1 MIDKNQRLEEEIL
14 GLKNKIK
21 YLEEQL
27 HEAKN
32 FINELYSIYDGLIV
46 HLDTNGKV
54 VAISDSIEKITGYKK
69 EEIIG
74 KNWFETLVPKE
85 KYPFVWEIFTL
96 LFKGNIPEVF
106 ENPILTKDG
115 KEKIIRW
122 RNSILKQNDKIVGTI
137 SFGIDITEELNL
149 LTNLVDSQW
158 NYQILVK
165 NLPGIIY
172 RCKYDE
178 NLTFQFISEKCEQI
192 FGYKQD
198 DLINNKNISF
208 SSLIYDEDKERVLKE
223 IQKSIEVKSVFQLRF
238 RIKNKQGDLR
248 WVGVQGFI
256 SKNEKD
262 EVIGIEGFLFDIT
275 DQVKSEE
282 ELDIQKKYFKQLF
295 ENAPIGIVILDKND
309 KILRV
314 NKAFEELFYFTE
326 DEVKGFS
333 INQLIVPPE
342 LREEGFK
349 LSSEVLQDRIV
360 MTEGKRMRKDG
371 SYVDVSI
378 IGYPILHKGQRIGIF
393 AIYTDITQKK
403 LMYEILRQEKE
414 RIEELNNLKSNF
426 LLNISHEIRTPL
438 NSILGFSEL
447 LLSELESKELK
458 DLIEYVKSINRGGL
472 RLLNLMDNIIEI
484 SLIESSRNE
493 LKFENL
499 KVSVLIEPVAN
510 SFREL
515 VAEKKLNFVIKIIDD
530 FNIITD
536 PSRLHLILRN
546 LIDNAVKFTHQGEIR
561 VSTYIEKDEKT
572 KLGVIE
578 ISDTGI
584 GISEKFKSKL
594 FQPWSQ
600 ESAGLNR
607 EYEGLGLGLTLS
619 KKLTEL
625 LGGTIE
631 IESKIDEGTKVRV
644 KFPLS
649 N

>member
-1 MIDKNQRLEEEIL
+1 MMDKNQRLEEEIL
-14 GLKNKIK
+14 ELKNKIK
-21 YLEEQL
+21 SLEEQL

-46 HLDTNGKV
+46 HLDTNGNV
-54 VAISDSIEKITGYKK
+54 VAISDSMEKITGYKK

-74 KNWFETLVPKE
+74 KNWFEILVPKE

-96 LFKGNIPEVF
+96 LFKGNIPEIF

-122 RNSILKQNDKIVGTI
+122 RNSILKKDDKIIGTI
-137 SFGIDITEELNL
+137 SLGTDITEELNL

-158 NYQILVK
+158 NYQVLVK

-208 SSLIYDEDKERVLKE
+208 SSIIYEEDRERVLKE

-238 RIKNKQGDLR
+238 RIKNKQGELR

-282 ELDIQKKYFKQLF
+282 ELDIQKEYFKQLF

-378 IGYPILHKGQRIGIF
+378 IGYPILHKGQRIRIF
-393 AIYTDITQKK
+393 AIYIDITQKK
-403 LMYEILRQEKE
+403 LMYEILQQEKE

-447 LLSELESKELK
+447 LLSELEGKGLKELT
-458 DLIEYVKSINRGGL
+458 EYVKSINRGGL

-484 SLIESSRNE
+484 SLIESSRTE
-493 LKFENL
+493 LKFENW
-499 KVSVLIEPVAN
+499 KVSGLIEPVAN
-510 SFREL
+510 SFKEL
-515 VAEKKLNFVIKIIDD
+515 VAEKKLNFVIKIIED

-536 PSRLHLILRN
+536 PSRLHLVLRN
-546 LIDNAVKFTHQGEIR
+546 LIDNAVKFTPQGEVR

-594 FQPWSQ
+594 FQPWTQ

-607 EYEGLGLGLTLS
+607 EYEGIGLGLTLS

-631 IESKIDEGTKVRV
+631 IESKIDEETKVRV

>member
-1 MIDKNQRLEEEIL
+1 MMDKNQRLEKEIL
-14 GLKNKIK
+14 DLKNKIK
-21 YLEEQL
+21 SLEEQL

-46 HLDTNGKV
+46 HLDTNGNV
-54 VAISDSIEKITGYKK
+54 VAISDSIEKIAGYKK

-74 KNWFETLVPKE
+74 ENWFETLVPKE

-96 LFKGNIPEVF
+96 LFKGNIPEIF

-137 SFGIDITEELNL
+137 SFGTDITEELNL

-158 NYQILVK
+158 SYQVLIK

-198 DLINNKNISF
+198 DLINNKNVSF
-208 SSLIYDEDKERVLKE
+208 SSIIYDEDKEWVFKE
-223 IQKSIEVKSVFQLRF
+223 IQKSIEGKSVFQLRF

-248 WVGVQGFI
+248 WVGIQGFI

-282 ELDIQKKYFKQLF
+282 ELDIQKEYFKQLF

-314 NKAFEELFYFTE
+314 NKAFEELFLFTE

-349 LSSEVLQDRIV
+349 LSSEVLLDQIV

-447 LLSELESKELK
+447 LLSELEEKGLKELT
-458 DLIEYVKSINRGGL
+458 EYVKSIVRGGL

-484 SLIESSRNE
+484 SLIESSRTE
-493 LKFENL
+493 LKFENR
-499 KVSVLIEPVAN
+499 KVSALIEPVAN

-515 VAEKKLNFVIKIIDD
+515 VAEKKLNFVINLIND

-536 PSRLHLILRN
+536 PARLYLILRN
-546 LIDNAVKFTHQGEIR
+546 LIDNAVKFTHQGEVR

-594 FQPWSQ
+594 FEPFTQ
-600 ESAGLNR
+600 ESTGLDR
-607 EYEGLGLGLTLS
+607 EYEGIGLGLTLS